1 MKLKKLFL
9 LASIAILVTS
19 CLSYKKLQYVR
30 TEVDSDKM
38 EYRNE
43 RSSKTIKPFDELY
56 IKVLSTDEKT
66 ARIFSAESNM
76 SGNSDIHLVSYTVN
90 ENGYIYFPFVGKIFV
105 KDLNLEAASERI
117 QSSLS
122 QYLLNTAV
130 RVRFIN
136 NNITILGEV
145 KAEGDIV
152 FTNDKLSV
160 FQAIGRAGGITAY
173 GDRKRVTIIRI
184 IDNKVTYNKI
194 DLTDKNVVESPYYYI
209 EPNDVIVVKPLKA
222 IYNTFQNNT
231 YGTLLTT
238 ITTALAVYVTIRS
251 LN

>member
-1 MKLKKLFL
+1 MKVKKIFL
-9 LASIAILVTS
+9 IAFIAILVSS

-30 TEVDSDKM
+30 TEENSEKM